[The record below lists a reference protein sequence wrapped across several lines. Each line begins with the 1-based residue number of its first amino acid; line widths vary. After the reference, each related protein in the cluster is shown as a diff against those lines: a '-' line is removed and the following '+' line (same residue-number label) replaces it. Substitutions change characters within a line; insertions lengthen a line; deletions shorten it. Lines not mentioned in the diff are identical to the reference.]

1 MKNNIPVYSS
11 KLAKILCN
19 KGYPIID
26 LAINKTNNKSLVFF
40 FENREEIWQAI
51 KEYEAITKQY
61 KQQIQEQLKGGNID
75 EHKNI
80 SGSISS
86 EQ

>member
-1 MKNNIPVYSS
+1 MKGNIPVYSS

-26 LAINKTNNKSLVFF
+26 LSLNKKNNKSLVFF
-40 FENREEIWQAI
+40 FENKEEVWQAI
-51 KEYEAITKQY
+51 KEYETITKQY
-61 KQQIQEQLKGGNID
+61 KQQIREQLKGGNVD

-80 SGSISS
+80 SRSISS

>member
-40 FENREEIWQAI
+40 FENKEEICQAI
-51 KEYEAITKQY
+51 KEYETITKQY
-61 KQQIQEQLKGGNID
+61 KQQIKEQLKGV
-75 EHKNI
+75 
-80 SGSISS
+80 GSNVPKRDNT
-86 EQ
+86 ENQ

>member
-40 FENREEIWQAI
+40 FENREEILQAI
-51 KEYEAITKQY
+51 KEYETITKQY
-61 KQQIQEQLKGGNID
+61 KQQIKEQLQGVGFDDGKRNNPKD
-75 EHKNI
+75 
-80 SGSISS
+80 
-86 EQ
+86 

>member
-19 KGYPIID
+19 KGYHIID

-40 FENREEIWQAI
+40 FENREEIWQVI
-51 KEYEAITKQY
+51 KEYETITKQY
-61 KQQIQEQLKGGNID
+61 KQQIKEQLGGVGFD
-75 EHKNI
+75 EGKRNNPKD
-80 SGSISS
+80 
-86 EQ
+86 

>member
-1 MKNNIPVYSS
+1 MKNSIPVYSS

-40 FENREEIWQAI
+40 FENKEEIWQAI
-51 KEYEAITKQY
+51 KDYETITKQY
-61 KQQIQEQLKGGNID
+61 KQQIKEQLKGV
-75 EHKNI
+75 
-80 SGSISS
+80 GSNVPKRDNT
-86 EQ
+86 ENQ

>member
-19 KGYPIID
+19 KGYHIID

-51 KEYEAITKQY
+51 KEYETITKQY
-61 KQQIQEQLKGGNID
+61 KQQIKEQLGGVGFD
-75 EHKNI
+75 EGKRNNPKD
-80 SGSISS
+80 
-86 EQ
+86 